1 MTMETVEPQDGSATD
16 SVTESDSANLQ
27 SRIGQN
33 QISTIA
39 QVSVAGSATGRGS
52 PSVTVVQFPSGQTV
66 HVQGVIQATQ
76 SSVIQSPQLQSVQ
89 VAPATNAD
97 ESTDSEVVIDSQKR
111 REILSRRP
119 SYRKILNE
127 LSSDAP
133 GVAKIEEGKPEEE
146 GAPSGIPAMAVPTSL
161 YQTSTGQY
169 IAIAQGGTIQISN
182 PASDSVQGLQTLT
195 MTNSGAPQPGAT
207 IVQYAAQTPDGTQQF
222 FVPGSQVVVQAATG
236 DMPTYQI
243 RTPTTALP
251 QGVVMAAS
259 PGTLHSPQQLAEEA
273 TRKRELRLMKNRE
286 AAKECRRRKKEYV
299 KCLESRVAMLEVQNK
314 KLIEELETLK
324 DICSSK
330 TD

>member
-27 SRIGQN
+27 SQIGQN

-39 QVSVAGSATGRGS
+39 
-52 PSVTVVQFPSGQTV
+52 
-66 HVQGVIQATQ
+66 
-76 SSVIQSPQLQSVQ
+76 Q

-169 IAIAQGGTIQISN
+169 SR
-182 PASDSVQGLQTLT
+182 SSVILGYLFNLLFLK
-195 MTNSGAPQPGAT
+195 GK
-207 IVQYAAQTPDGTQQF
+207 
-222 FVPGSQVVVQAATG
+222 FV
-236 DMPTYQI
+236 I
-243 RTPTTALP
+243 L
-251 QGVVMAAS
+251 
-259 PGTLHSPQQLAEEA
+259 
-273 TRKRELRLMKNRE
+273 KN
-286 AAKECRRRKKEYV
+286 
-299 KCLESRVAMLEVQNK
+299 NK
-314 KLIEELETLK
+314 IK
-324 DICSSK
+324 
-330 TD
+330 